1 MSDFLLRVT
10 GLFDKRYRDMGD
22 GSHAE
27 VVALGTAPAAA
38 ADCVVSAP
46 GAAAVRTLAAT
57 PGRRHYLPR
66 VHFGY
71 SATPPAGAT
80 LTITDG
86 GALVYSVPVTSE
98 GPGPLELHIHSAA
111 ENTAMVITLSAG
123 GGTIVAHVNTPG
135 ARTE

>member
-1 MSDFLLRVT
+1 
-10 GLFDKRYRDMGD
+10 MGD

-111 ENTAMVITLSAG
+111 ENTDMVITLSAG